1 MKGIYYVE
9 QIDWDD
15 LRMNDLEKM
24 WGNNVFKR
32 LRQGLPAFGI
42 SVRGIRSSD
51 IAHVARASGHH
62 FLFVDTQHS
71 IFNKESL
78 YQIAQLSASIGVAPM
93 VRVRSV
99 RDEDSSLL
107 LDNGFQGIIFPDVN
121 TVEEAQHAVSICKFP
136 PTGRRS
142 VAGGYPMFNFSSK
155 PLSDVTNHLNHETL
169 VAVMIETEEGLENIE
184 QIAAVP
190 GIDVIHVGTNDL
202 LTSMGLA
209 GEFDHPQ
216 IKEAQL
222 RVINACKKNQIYA
235 GCGGNR
241 DVQRQALFINKGVQF
256 ITTQTDIA
264 FLSRAACTWV
274 SELNDLLDQQA

>member
-1 MKGIYYVE
+1 ME

-24 WGNNVFKR
+24 WENNVLKR

-99 RDEDSSLL
+99 RDDDSSLL

-142 VAGGYPMFNFSSK
+142 VAGGYPMFNFSNK

-184 QIAAVP
+184 KIAAVP

-202 LTSMGLA
+202 LTSMGLT
-209 GEFDHPQ
+209 GEFDHPK

-222 RVINACKKNQIYA
+222 RVIYACKKNQIYA

-264 FLSRAACTWV
+264 FLSRAASTWV
-274 SELNDLLDQQA
+274 SELNDLLD

>member
-1 MKGIYYVE
+1 
-9 QIDWDD
+9 
-15 LRMNDLEKM
+15 MNDLEKM
-24 WGNNVFKR
+24 WENNVLKR

-78 YQIAQLSASIGVAPM
+78 YQIAQVSASIGVAPM

-99 RDEDSSLL
+99 RDDDSSLL

-142 VAGGYPMFNFSSK
+142 VAGGYPMFNFSNK

-184 QIAAVP
+184 KIAAVP

-202 LTSMGLA
+202 LTSMGLT
-209 GEFDHPQ
+209 GEFDHPK

-222 RVINACKKNQIYA
+222 RVIYACKKNQIYA

-264 FLSRAACTWV
+264 FLSRAASTWV
-274 SELNDLLDQQA
+274 SELNDLLD

>member
-1 MKGIYYVE
+1 ME

-24 WGNNVFKR
+24 WENNVLKR

-78 YQIAQLSASIGVAPM
+78 YQIAQVSASIGVAPM

-99 RDEDSSLL
+99 RDDDSSLL

-142 VAGGYPMFNFSSK
+142 VAGGYPMFNFSNK

-184 QIAAVP
+184 KIAAVP

-202 LTSMGLA
+202 LTSMGLT
-209 GEFDHPQ
+209 GEFDHPK

-222 RVINACKKNQIYA
+222 RVIYACKKNQIYA

-264 FLSRAACTWV
+264 FLSRAASTWV
-274 SELNDLLDQQA
+274 SELNDLLD